1 MNRGNIITSD
11 SKQNTQNLSFPF
23 LRIPRELI
31 TNPQFR
37 SISIEAKLLY
47 ALLLDRLSLYICNG
61 WHDET
66 GRVFIYYTLDE
77 IREKL
82 QCGYDKAIK
91 CLNEL
96 DIKKGAGLIEQVNQ
110 GQGKPARIYVMQPAA
125 LGIKTILQEV
135 S

>member
-1 MNRGNIITSD
+1 MNGGHIITSV
-11 SKQNTQNLSFPF
+11 SNQNVQNLSFPF
-23 LRIPRELI
+23 LRFPRELI
-31 TNPQFR
+31 TNPEFR
-37 SISIEAKLLY
+37 SISIEAKLVY
-47 ALLLDRLSLYICNG
+47 ALLLDRLSLSICNG

-77 IREKL
+77 IRDKL

-96 DIKKGAGLIEQVNQ
+96 DIKKGAGLIERVNQ
-110 GQGKPARIYVMQPAA
+110 GQGKPARIYVLQPAA
-125 LGIKTILQEV
+125 LGIKTSLQKV